1 MITDKLGNITLY
13 NADCMEIMK
22 SMSDKSVDFILTDIP
37 YEQELHGGGDK
48 NGEFQNR
55 KLVMA
60 MGKNNYLDF
69 ISHGIDYDAVFT
81 EFERLCKIVNIC
93 IFCSNK
99 QVGKIMTWWENKGY
113 VATLLVWDKPN
124 PIPLGN
130 GKYIS
135 NIEFI
140 VYVRAKGA
148 PFNNLGYEMQ
158 LKTFRYAAP
167 IAKDRI
173 HETEKPK
180 ELLCHLLRLHT
191 NENDLVFDP
200 YGGSFS
206 TAIACHDLDR
216 QFIGCEILPDYYDK
230 AVKRIKNHQLQLR
243 LF

>member
-1 MITDKLGNITLY
+1 MITDKLGNLTLY

-22 SMSDKSVDFILTDIP
+22 SMPDKSVDFILTDIP
-37 YEQELHGGGDK
+37 YEL
-48 NGEFQNR
+48 
-55 KLVMA
+55 
-60 MGKNNYLDF
+60 NNYGGVTKAGHGFDRALTRQKGKDCILDF

-81 EFERLCKIVNIC
+81 EFERLCKIVNVC

-124 PIPLGN
+124 PIPLGQN
-130 GKYIS
+130 HYIS
-135 NIEFI
+135 NLEFI
-140 VYVRAKGA
+140 VFIMAKGA
-148 PFNNLGYEMQ
+148 TYNNLGYEYQ
-158 LKTFRYAAP
+158 LKTFRYAPP

-200 YGGSFS
+200 YAGSFS
-206 TAIACHDLDR
+206 LAIACHDLDR
-216 QFIGCEILPDYYDK
+216 KFIGCEILPDYYEK